1 MQITAKTRL
10 RMAEYF
16 FRYLGRRFVDDGCRQ
31 SAAAL
36 TYMSLFAVVPLMTL
50 MYSMFSLIPAFQGLE
65 SQVQEFIFS
74 NFVPQSGAEIQQY
87 LTEFSSQ
94 ARNLSVVGAVI
105 LLITSYLMLTNI
117 EQTFN
122 NIWGT
127 VGSRR
132 GLSSFLLYWGILSLG
147 PLLLG
152 IGLMMRT
159 YLLSFQLLV
168 DEVDTLGVTA
178 LVFSYLPLLFTWA
191 AFTLLFLAVPNCKVS
206 TRYAVIGGLLTA
218 IFFEL
223 AKIVFGILVA
233 HSSYTTVY
241 GAFAIVPIFLIWIYL
256 MWIIVLGGAEMVRSM
271 ETFKTS
277 WKGYDYPDL
286 VAVLL
291 IIWEGWSKQQRG
303 GSLSDRDLINAGLE
317 EQHWRR
323 LRNLLLK
330 EHMLAETSSGQYV
343 LTRDPGLL
351 KVADI
356 AALTGDSITELP
368 SNKIIDS
375 LTRYHWFS
383 QLSEV
388 INRANLQ
395 LADTFSPTVAELFS
409 SGSEHASGSEHTS
422 GPEHKS
428 INHPGNCNEAT
439 HQEGSN
445 QKVPNKEVSN
455 QKIMGQKDKKGN
467 AANE

>member
-1 MQITAKTRL
+1 MRVDVYTTAIKRL
-10 RMAEYF
+10 RMTGHF
-16 FRYLGRRFVDDGCRQ
+16 FRHLGKRFVDDGCRQ

-65 SQVQEFIFS
+65 SQVQELIFS

-178 LVFSYLPLLFTWA
+178 LVFGYLPLIFTWA

-206 TRYAVIGGLLTA
+206 TRYALIGGLLTA
-218 IFFEL
+218 ISFEL
-223 AKIVFGILVA
+223 AKVIFGVLVA

-256 MWIIVLGGAEMVRSM
+256 MWIIVLGGAELVRSM

-277 WKGYDYPDL
+277 WKGHDYPDL

-291 IIWEGWSKQQRG
+291 VIWEGWSKQQQG
-303 GSLSDRDLINAGLE
+303 GSLSDRDLIHAGLE

-330 EHMLAETSSGQYV
+330 QHVLAETNSGHYV
-343 LTRDPGLL
+343 LTRDPNHLRL
-351 KVADI
+351 TDV
-356 AALTGDSITELP
+356 AALTGDNITELP
-368 SNKIIDS
+368 SNRATEA
-375 LTRYHWFS
+375 LTQYPWFS
-383 QLSEV
+383 QLSE
-388 INRANLQ
+388 IISRANVQ
-395 LADTFSPTVAELFS
+395 LADAFSPTVAELFTS
-409 SGSEHASGSEHTS
+409 ASPTTAS
-422 GPEHKS
+422 KS
-428 INHPGNCNEAT
+428 NEL
-439 HQEGSN
+439 
-445 QKVPNKEVSN
+445 
-455 QKIMGQKDKKGN
+455 
-467 AANE
+467 

>member
-1 MQITAKTRL
+1 MRVDVFKTLKRRL
-10 RMAEYF
+10 RMTGHF
-16 FRYLGRRFVDDGCRQ
+16 FLHLGKRFVNDGCRQ

-65 SQVQEFIFS
+65 SQVQELIFS

-178 LVFSYLPLLFTWA
+178 LVFGYLPLIFTWA

-206 TRYAVIGGLLTA
+206 TRYALIGGLLTA
-218 IFFEL
+218 ISFEL
-223 AKIVFGILVA
+223 AKVVFGVLVA

-241 GAFAIVPIFLIWIYL
+241 GAFAIVPIFLIWVYL
-256 MWIIVLGGAEMVRSM
+256 MWIIVLGGAELVRSM

-277 WKGYDYPDL
+277 WKGHDYPDL

-291 IIWEGWSKQQRG
+291 VIWEGWNRQQQG
-303 GSLSDRDLINAGLE
+303 GSLSDRDLIHAGLE

-330 EHMLAETSSGQYV
+330 NHMLAETNSGHYV
-343 LTRDPGLL
+343 LTRDPSHL
-351 KVADI
+351 KLTDL
-356 AALTGDSITELP
+356 AALTGDNITELP
-368 SNKIIDS
+368 SNRATEA
-375 LTRYHWFS
+375 LTQYPWFS
-383 QLSEV
+383 QLSE
-388 INRANLQ
+388 IISRANVQ
-395 LADTFSPTVAELFS
+395 LADAFSPTVAELF
-409 SGSEHASGSEHTS
+409 TS
-422 GPEHKS
+422 VSPATPLKS
-428 INHPGNCNEAT
+428 NE
-439 HQEGSN
+439 Q
-445 QKVPNKEVSN
+445 
-455 QKIMGQKDKKGN
+455 
-467 AANE
+467 